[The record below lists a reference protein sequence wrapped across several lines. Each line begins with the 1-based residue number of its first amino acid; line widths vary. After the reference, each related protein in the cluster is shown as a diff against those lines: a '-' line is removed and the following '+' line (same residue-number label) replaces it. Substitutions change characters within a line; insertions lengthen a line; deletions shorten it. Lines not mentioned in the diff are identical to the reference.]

1 MKTYPDA
8 PVAGAGLEFL
18 AAYTT
23 PDIFY
28 EAVAQFYELLP
39 AMIDNDTMVVHYF
52 TDSYFIINPLT
63 AYNKTSADV
72 EAILAPF
79 VAVLNNL
86 AVPFTV
92 EYTEFDS
99 YLGHYST
106 FMGPLPYGNI
116 GAEEYQF
123 GSRLISRDD
132 IADNS
137 SSLQTVLRNITENGV
152 LLVGISLDVS
162 EPYTSGLVNNS
173 VLPAWRDALSH
184 TYLTTAW
191 NSTAPF
197 SDMVALANRMTDEFL
212 PLLDSVL
219 SCTGSYM
226 NEADFQ
232 EPEYEAMFFGDNY
245 PALMS
250 VKQKYDPES
259 FFYATKGVN
268 SEAWEIAEDGRMC
281 KA

>member
-212 PLLDSVL
+212 PLLDSC
-219 SCTGSYM
+219 SR
-226 NEADFQ
+226 A
-232 EPEYEAMFFGDNY
+232 
-245 PALMS
+245 PA
-250 VKQKYDPES
+250 P
-259 FFYATKGVN
+259 T
-268 SEAWEIAEDGRMC
+268 
-281 KA
+281 